1 MSEELSKYGVTA
13 ICENPEKREMSLNEY
28 QRRAMAKTIE
38 EVRAAKQELEDYI
51 ASLLMCFDARN
62 RLRVDG
68 VQIKRLERRNERG
81 FIYDVNVEIKL

>member
-1 MSEELSKYGVTA
+1 MSKAIEEL
-13 ICENPEKREMSLNEY
+13 
-28 QRRAMAKTIE
+28 AKTIE